1 MSPETNNF
9 STVYPQIADRLS
21 AEVPALGWIDLDQ
34 EQLEQPNE
42 ALDYPLPYDAGVCLI
57 SFDEVEWEDLGQGVQ
72 RGIATI
78 RITLAM
84 QVVQD
89 SYQHSSQRAAAMQKL
104 QFLGAIHKALQHY
117 AGEGFGALV
126 RTYSRKEPASQPGL
140 WVYSQGY
147 KTRLQD
153 DGGYSGGTLE
163 VTDLDTTPRGNAVPM
178 LELR

>member
-21 AEVPALGWIDLDQ
+21 AMVPALGWIDLDQ
-34 EQLEQPNE
+34 EQLEQANE
-42 ALDYPLPYDAGVCLI
+42 ALDYPLPYDAGVALI
-57 SFDEVEWEDLGQGVQ
+57 SFDEVDWQDLGQGVQ
-72 RGIATI
+72 RGDAVI
-78 RITLAM
+78 RVTLAI

-89 SYQHSSQRAAAMQKL
+89 SYQHSSQRAAAMAKL
-104 QFLGAIHKALQHY
+104 SMLGEIHRALQHF
-117 AGEGFGALV
+117 AGDGFGALV

-147 KTRLQD
+147 KCRLQD
-153 DGGYSGGTLE
+153 EAGYSGGTLE
-163 VTDLDTTPRGNAVPM
+163 VTDLDTTPRGAAVPV